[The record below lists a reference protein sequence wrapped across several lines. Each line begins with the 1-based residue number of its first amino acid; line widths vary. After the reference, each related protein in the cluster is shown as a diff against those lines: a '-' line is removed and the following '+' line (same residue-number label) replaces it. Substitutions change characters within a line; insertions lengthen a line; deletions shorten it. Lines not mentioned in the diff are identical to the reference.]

1 MADDRMRR
9 LERAANQGDREAAEQ
24 LYQERIRAFGDLII
38 DRLIE
43 RVMILEHRHERRDNR
58 AFIPD
63 VFDKLRWVSGGSAG
77 PGGSGGPH
85 TLEEQIALMRERSV
99 VDREQQ
105 LSTLVPVE
113 LLRRMLRPE
122 QIRWYAVYVRGST
135 SLHGLLL
142 TGEKATWQRICSISA
157 EPPGYPIFVVQTL
170 AQRDA
175 LEQVIGGMSC
185 LVLENMGF
193 YRADLREH
201 YGQTRTH
208 WQSIRIETRDGH

>member
-1 MADDRMRR
+1 MRR
-9 LERAANQGDREAAEQ
+9 LERAVDQGDREAAEQ
-24 LYQERIRAFGDLII
+24 LYQERIRAFGDLIL

-43 RVMILEHRHERRDNR
+43 RILILEHRHERRDGR
-58 AFIPD
+58 TYIPD
-63 VFDKLRWVSGGSAG
+63 VLDKLRWISGS
-77 PGGSGGPH
+77 SGGPSGNGLPL

-105 LSTLVPVE
+105 LKDQVPID
-113 LLRRMLRPE
+113 LLRRLIRPG
-122 QIRWYAVYVRGST
+122 QLGFFAVYVRSSS
-135 SLHGLLL
+135 SLHGFL
-142 TGEKATWQRICSISA
+142 TRGEQVVWQRICTTSA

-170 AQRDA
+170 IQRDA
-175 LEQVIGGMSC
+175 LEQVISGMAC

-208 WQSIRIETRDGH
+208 WQSIRFETRTNQ